1 MTTFSDLL
9 ARLLRGAFRLLLVL
23 AAGVFVLSFLLAALL
38 VVLGM
43 TLWSLL
49 TGRKPAPVVVFQ
61 RMREQ
66 SRRYT
71 QGVWPDRPASGDVV
85 DVQATEVDESARPG
99 AGGPAA
105 PVQRLH

>member
-1 MTTFSDLL
+1 MTTFSDFV

-38 VVLGM
+38 AVLGM

-71 QGVWPDRPASGDVV
+71 QGVWPDRPAADVV
-85 DVQATEVDESARPG
+85 DVQATEVDGSARP
-99 AGGPAA
+99 GGPAA